1 MGATC
6 SSENQQSLLDIYQNE
21 SSDNVEKTN
30 WDFKIASFID
40 THCELGEDY
49 FMPFMEYVSAFYI
62 YNMELFKNKAI
73 GYINQMAQV
82 VLRTHKPE
90 IQISGFGFGNKTHMN
105 NKDGFEY
112 TYIVGMRLKTFPL
125 NSTKSEP

>member
-21 SSDNVEKTN
+21 SSDTVEKTN

-49 FMPFMEYVSAFYI
+49 FMPFKKLMVRE
-62 YNMELFKNKAI
+62 
-73 GYINQMAQV
+73 
-82 VLRTHKPE
+82 
-90 IQISGFGFGNKTHMN
+90 N
-105 NKDGFEY
+105 NKSL
-112 TYIVGMRLKTFPL
+112 IK
-125 NSTKSEP
+125 